1 MYRDRVGGIPAYT
14 ADVATSGGRALVRP
28 ETVEVR
34 TEVTD
39 ARRLGRRP
47 GWLTDLLVIIARRP
61 VHIYKQAQRPARAP
75 IDPAT
80 GRCSRVVSASDC
92 GVHGRVK
99 TRVVHGS
106 ILCDPTQPNPTHY
119 K

>member
-61 VHIYKQAQRPARAP
+61 VHIYKHSVRRARRSTQLQVAVAEWLARPTAVCTAGLRP
-75 IDPAT
+75 ELSMGPF
-80 GRCSRVVSASDC
+80 CV
-92 GVHGRVK
+92 
-99 TRVVHGS
+99 
-106 ILCDPTQPNPTHY
+106 TQPNPTHY